1 MYLHLENCKKEL
13 EANGIY
19 SEIIQMQKNAVDM
32 TGLRL
37 GGSEEAIRPVIYP
50 RADEPMKELVERA
63 KNALLMKPELDA
75 TLFQSWDYVK
85 NHIHLSIQRRSEEDV
100 LKKACMNLDLI
111 MRVQIDMP
119 GGNKGSAKVTDKLA
133 DVLGVS
139 EEDLWNAAMQ
149 NSRAGYHIRSMGEMI
164 GLEEDGPSQLYVVT
178 TDDMTNGAAVLAIP
192 ELFRDFC
199 LGNAEAYCF
208 ILPSSTEEVIVVPGS
223 KAPEQ
228 PQVLAE
234 MVRDINESI
243 VDPVIRLE
251 PVAYRYSL
259 DTNCIEI
266 VAQA

>member
-1 MYLHLENCKKEL
+1 MYLENCRKEL
-13 EANGIY
+13 EANGIH
-19 SEIIQMQKNAVDM
+19 SEIVQMQKNAVLA

-37 GGSEEAIRPVIYP
+37 GGTDEVIRPIIYP
-50 RADEPMKELVERA
+50 RDGEPMCEIIECA
-63 KNALLMKPELDA
+63 KNALKMRTDVDA
-75 TLFQSWDYVK
+75 TLLQSWDYVK
-85 NHIHLSIQRRSEEDV
+85 DHIHLSIQRRSDEAV
-100 LKKACMNLDLI
+100 IKKSCMNLDLV

-119 GGNKGSAKVTDKLA
+119 GGNKGSVKVTKTLL
-133 DVLGVS
+133 DVLGVK
-139 EEDLWNAAMQ
+139 EEVLWTEARR
-149 NSRAGYHIRSMGEMI
+149 NSCAESKIRSMGEMI
-164 GLEEDGPSQLYVVT
+164 GLEEDGASQLYVVT

-259 DTNCIEI
+259 DTDCIEI